1 MKIAYPTML
10 FDRNILD
17 EQAMMCSILTLI
29 ITNNQGMEDIEYGNI
44 YDIYLP
50 PAYLH
55 LFEGPSCN
63 ILDLWRVLGR
73 SLTTVESVRL
83 PAFFENLCLQ
93 RHVTAGGGAFGHR
106 TDPSRAR
113 TPAVRATSLGCKQ
126 ADKILRR
133 LPFIWCHRERP
144 KLAMTISQRLLTLP
158 RSRPQERT

>member
-73 SLTTVESVRL
+73 SLTTVESVQL
-83 PAFFENLCLQ
+83 PAFFENLLSPTSCDSRRRCLRSQ
-93 RHVTAGGGAFGHR
+93 DGPKQGANTCGQG
-106 TDPSRAR
+106 DESWMQAR
-113 TPAVRATSLGCKQ
+113 
-126 ADKILRR
+126 
-133 LPFIWCHRERP
+133 
-144 KLAMTISQRLLTLP
+144 
-158 RSRPQERT
+158 